1 MRRKSWNMLFAN
13 DFSKLLCTVGSEPDG
28 LPRSNKLFD
37 RKFEKYNWEKK
48 GRVMSDKVLN
58 FNLFLNQL
66 E

>member
-1 MRRKSWNMLFAN
+1 MRGKSWNLLFAN
-13 DFSKLLCTVGSEPDG
+13 DFSKLLCAVGSEPDW
-28 LPRSNKLFD
+28 LSRANKLLD